1 MRWPFQYAIPTINLD
16 QPFSSTMSPAQQVQY
31 DEDMRKER
39 IIKAQMADEK
49 VADQRMFLSAFCHT
63 TSSPPLHWTDFL

>member
-1 MRWPFQYAIPTINLD
+1 
-16 QPFSSTMSPAQQVQY
+16 MSPAQQVQY

-63 TSSPPLHWTDFL
+63 TSSPPLH